1 MGSSAVVIKV
11 SNWAPVKG
19 LVRKSFLFKGLVR
32 RFIAGDSLEEALK
45 IAEGLASRGFGVSL
59 DYLGEN
65 TSSAEEAN
73 QAKATYIAML
83 ERIAASSCSSRT
95 NISIKLTQC
104 GLDVGRE
111 FCVSTLN
118 EVLTRADQLGLFVR
132 VDMEGSQYTEQTVDI
147 LSEVFQ
153 EHKNTGTVLQ
163 TYLYRTPK
171 DVERLVGLGMRLR
184 LVKGA
189 YLEPA
194 SVAYPKKADVD
205 QAYRDLSLKLL
216 DSGIYHGLATHDE
229 SIIKLVRDYVK
240 EKGIDKSKAFE
251 FQMLYGIRRDLQ
263 ESLLKEGYNVRV
275 YLPYGDQWYPYFT
288 RRLAERPANVFFIL
302 KSLIKG

>member
-1 MGSSAVVIKV
+1 MGSSALVIKV
-11 SNWAPVKG
+11 SNWPPVKG

-32 RFIAGDSLEEALK
+32 RFIAGDTLDEALRT
-45 IAEGLASRGFGVSL
+45 AEDLASRGFGVSL

-65 TSSAEEAN
+65 TSTAEEAN
-73 QAKATYIAML
+73 QAKATYIDML
-83 ERIAASSCSSRT
+83 ERIASSSCASKT

-104 GLDVGRE
+104 GLDIGRD
-111 FCVSTLN
+111 FCVATLK
-118 EVLTRADQLGLFVR
+118 EVLSRADQLGLFVR
-132 VDMEGSQYTEQTVDI
+132 VDMEGSRYTEQTVDI
-147 LSEVFQ
+147 LAEVF
-153 EHKNTGTVLQ
+153 EDHKNTGTVLQ

-189 YLEPA
+189 YLEPTT
-194 SVAYPKKADVD
+194 VAYSKKADVD
-205 QAYRDLSLKLL
+205 QAYRDLSQKLL

-229 SIIKLVRDYVK
+229 SIIAFVKDYVQK
-240 EKGIDKSKAFE
+240 KGIDKSKAFE

-302 KSLIKG
+302 KSLFKG

>member
-1 MGSSAVVIKV
+1 MGSSALVIKV
-11 SNWAPVKG
+11 SNWPPVKG

-32 RFIAGDSLEEALK
+32 RFIAGDTLDEAL
-45 IAEGLASRGFGVSL
+45 ITAEDLASRGFGVSL

-65 TSSAEEAN
+65 TSTADEAN
-73 QAKATYIAML
+73 QAKATYIDML
-83 ERIAASSCSSRT
+83 ERIASSSCASKT

-104 GLDVGRE
+104 GLDIGRD
-111 FCVSTLN
+111 FCVATLK
-118 EVLTRADQLGLFVR
+118 EVLSRADQLGLFVR
-132 VDMEGSQYTEQTVDI
+132 VDMEGSRYTEQTVDI
-147 LSEVFQ
+147 LAEVFE

-189 YLEPA
+189 YLEPT

-205 QAYRDLSLKLL
+205 QSYRDLSQKLL

-229 SIIKLVRDYVK
+229 SIIAFVKDYVQK
-240 EKGIDKSKAFE
+240 KGIDKSKAFE

-302 KSLIKG
+302 KSLFKG